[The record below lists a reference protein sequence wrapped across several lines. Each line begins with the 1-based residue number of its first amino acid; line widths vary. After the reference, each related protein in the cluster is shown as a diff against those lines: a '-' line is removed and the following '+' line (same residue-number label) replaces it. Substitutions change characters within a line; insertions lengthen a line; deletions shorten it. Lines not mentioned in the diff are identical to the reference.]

1 MSTVGNDTTTDWEMM
16 SNDSE
21 LNSGDSSDTRT
32 RSHAVTRSV
41 SRSPATCRGRQRVSS
56 HDASVEDQPAA
67 GPTGSRTGQQ
77 SPHKPSPGGL
87 SSLTVWL

>member
-21 LNSGDSSDTRT
+21 LNSGDSSDTR
-32 RSHAVTRSV
+32 TRSV

>member
-32 RSHAVTRSV
+32 RSVGGCMS
-41 SRSPATCRGRQRVSS
+41 SQATQ
-56 HDASVEDQPAA
+56 
-67 GPTGSRTGQQ
+67 
-77 SPHKPSPGGL
+77 
-87 SSLTVWL
+87 